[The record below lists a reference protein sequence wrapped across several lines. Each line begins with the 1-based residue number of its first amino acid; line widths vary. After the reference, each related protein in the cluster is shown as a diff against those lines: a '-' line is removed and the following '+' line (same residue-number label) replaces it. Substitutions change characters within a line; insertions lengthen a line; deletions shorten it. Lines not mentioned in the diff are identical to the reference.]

1 MKKIVSLLLG
11 LNMLLV
17 ADTMMGGY
25 SMSKVI
31 PTMKDKLDI
40 PKRINENLYLTD
52 LYELEN
58 KYIIFQYTYNDV
70 KIINYTQEAI
80 EKTRRNN
87 IKVYCY
93 DDGNVRNILRG
104 DNGKNIIKYV
114 YMFKGKEIFTITIS
128 EKDCK

>member
-17 ADTMMGGY
+17 ADTMMGGH
-25 SMSKVI
+25 SMSKII
-31 PTMKDKLDI
+31 PAMKDQMDI
-40 PKRINENLYLTD
+40 PKRINENIHITD

-70 KIINYTQEAI
+70 KIINYTQEGI

>member
-58 KYIIFQYTYNDV
+58 KYIIFQYTSNDV
-70 KIINYTQEAI
+70 
-80 EKTRRNN
+80 
-87 IKVYCY
+87 
-93 DDGNVRNILRG
+93 
-104 DNGKNIIKYV
+104 
-114 YMFKGKEIFTITIS
+114 
-128 EKDCK
+128 